1 MSYLVT
7 VTFDLHGV
15 ADKDWEQVYKEV
27 YAALA
32 KIGLSNTA
40 TTAEQTVVRL
50 PQSTVMGEF
59 QGESARTLRN
69 RICWDVEA
77 AFKDQKRKY
86 TMLATVGNSWAL
98 GHRTG

>member
-15 ADKDWEQVYKEV
+15 AEKDWEQVYKEV

-59 QGESARTLRN
+59 EGESSKTLRN
-69 RICWDVEA
+69 RICSDVEA
-77 AFKDQKRKY
+77 AFRDQKRKY
-86 TMLATVGNSWAL
+86 TMLATVGKSWAL